1 MAIDTERSYEITPRH
16 ADHGGGWKLVLL
28 EDGEEAGGGVFP
40 IAEEGPEVGMAWWNA
55 ISPETRA
62 HWLLMAA
69 SAVPAAAR
77 HAYLLAEAYDAAQ
90 EQGDSWSI

>member
-1 MAIDTERSYEITPRH
+1 MAVDIERSYEITPRH
-16 ADHGGGWKLVLL
+16 ADQGGGWKLVLL
-28 EDGEEAGGGVFP
+28 QDGAEAGGGVFP
-40 IAEEGPEVGMAWWNA
+40 VPAEGPEVGMAWWNA
-55 ISPETRA
+55 ISPQARA

-90 EQGDSWSI
+90 EQGDSWLI